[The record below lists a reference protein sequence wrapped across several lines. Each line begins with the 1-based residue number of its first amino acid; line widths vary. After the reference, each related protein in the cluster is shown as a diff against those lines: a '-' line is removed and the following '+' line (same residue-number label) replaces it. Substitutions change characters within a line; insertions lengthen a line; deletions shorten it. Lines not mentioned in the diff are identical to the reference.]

1 MCGKVKHKSR
11 EAACIARA
19 KIKNAGLDVY
29 HCRECNAWHLANSRN
44 PLKVQKRIDQLLR
57 R

>member
-19 KIKNAGLDVY
+19 KMKNAGLTVY
-29 HCRECNAWHLANSRN
+29 HCRECEAWHLATSRKN
-44 PLKVQKRIDQLLR
+44 WDVQKRIDQLLR